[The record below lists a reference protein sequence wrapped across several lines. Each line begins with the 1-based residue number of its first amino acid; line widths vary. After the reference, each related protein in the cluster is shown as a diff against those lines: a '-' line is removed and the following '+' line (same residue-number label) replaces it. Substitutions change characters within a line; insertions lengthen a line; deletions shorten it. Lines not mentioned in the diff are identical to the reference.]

1 MFNFSNKAS
10 DSFKGHF
17 VDETIRTSPSQIGST
32 MALIIATTTYEYGHL
47 SSILPAEQLE
57 MLVDLLEI
65 KPGVS
70 ALFLSMT
77 QY

>member
-1 MFNFSNKAS
+1 
-10 DSFKGHF
+10 
-17 VDETIRTSPSQIGST
+17 

-47 SSILPAEQLE
+47 SSISSDDQLE
-57 MLVDLLEI
+57 MLMDLLEI

-70 ALFLSMT
+70 ALFFLSMT